1 MPRGMKATLLA
12 LLLAGLSTCPSVVA
26 KKDRN
31 KPQGHQGY
39 LTPYKP
45 GPFATSL
52 SKSDEGLL
60 ASGKPVMKQTM
71 PSKDD
76 PEAGGGALCVQ
87 DVDAPKEAVWHQILD
102 LPSYKGK
109 VPKIIASSNYVNKR
123 NPDGTNTI
131 KTRLVIGV
139 MPGYSVSCLLSLKLQ
154 SADYVPLVFCV
165 F

>member
-1 MPRGMKATLLA
+1 MLIRGMKATILA
-12 LLLAGLSTCPSVVA
+12 LLLTGLSTCPRVVA

-31 KPQGHQGY
+31 KPQGHHGY
-39 LTPYKP
+39 LSAYKP

-52 SKSDEGLL
+52 SKNDESLL
-60 ASGKPVMKQTM
+60 SSGKPVTKQTM

-87 DVDAPKEAVWHQILD
+87 DVDAPKAAVWNQILD

-109 VPKIIASSNYVNKR
+109 VPKVIASSNYVNKR

-139 MPGYSVSCLLSLKLQ
+139 MPGYSVSCFSNL
-154 SADYVPLVFCV
+154 Y
-165 F
+165 

>member
-1 MPRGMKATLLA
+1 MKSTLLA

-39 LTPYKP
+39 LKPYSP

-52 SKSDEGLL
+52 SKSDESLL
-60 ASGKPVMKQTM
+60 AAGKPVMKQTM

-87 DVDAPKEAVWHQILD
+87 DVDAPRAAVWRQILD
-102 LPSYKGK
+102 LPAYKGK
-109 VPKIIASSNYVNKR
+109 VPKVLACSNYVNKR
-123 NPDGTNTI
+123 SSDGTNNI

-139 MPGYSVSCLLSLKLQ
+139 LPGYSVSLLQLRQRSM
-154 SADYVPLVFCV
+154 S
-165 F
+165 